1 MKRETRTVAAT
12 IKSKKTW
19 LLVLLLGFGGAWFA
33 TAQQAPMQA
42 PYPVDE
48 ALINAPEA
56 EWLNYGRDYA
66 GTHFSPLDQIN
77 ESSVGQLGLAWS
89 YDTGAY
95 PGQLEGTPL
104 MSNGTLYGTLTWSV
118 VYAVDARTGE
128 EKWRWDPMIPQQQF
142 VTDSRGI
149 RHRRGPSLCCGP
161 VNRGV
166 ALYEGKVYVGTL
178 DGRLVALDQNSG
190 EVVWEVA
197 VTSPLDDYSITG
209 APRVINGMVI
219 TGNSGSEFG
228 VRGFVTAYD
237 ADSGALIWRTYT
249 VPGDP
254 SKPFESEAMARA
266 AETWTGAWWRF
277 GGGGTVWDGMA
288 YDPELDLLY
297 FGVGNGAPWPRDIR
311 SPGGGDNLYLAS
323 IMAVRPSTGEY
334 VWHYQTSPG
343 DDWDYAATQPL
354 ILADLV
360 IEGRERQV
368 IMQAPKNG
376 FFYVIDRATGEFISA
391 SAFAEV
397 TWATGIDPQTGRPIE
412 TPSARYGIE
421 GAQLSPGS
429 DGAHNWHSTS
439 FNPATGLVY
448 LPGQETSRWYS
459 VDPEFS
465 LQLGQPAFGMGRR
478 RPADAAPAT
487 PPAEPTRPAAVSQA
501 GPRDPQVDPQV
512 VGLGG
517 TGGFLVAIDPV
528 TQEER
533 WRHEF
538 PERGITGGTLTTAGN
553 LVFHG
558 NGGGTFNAYRADTG
572 EMLWEYPLAPGF
584 ANPITYMLDGR
595 QYVTVVTGRSGSYAP
610 GRVYTFAL
618 GAETPAPSMASV
630 PPPPLPPV
638 EPPPDGFLG
647 GLAGA
652 ALPDL
657 PGVEL
662 TQQTCTFCHS
672 ADRILA
678 TRRTETEWQ
687 LLVESKNERGFLNST
702 TPEQRSAIIDYL
714 TRALGRG

>member
-1 MKRETRTVAAT
+1 MAMKIQVPRIWLGVAFFG
-12 IKSKKTW
+12 
-19 LLVLLLGFGGAWFA
+19 GFGALIA
-33 TAQQAPMQA
+33 TAQQAASQA
-42 PYPVDE
+42 PYPDDQS
-48 ALINAPEA
+48 LLQAPAE
-56 EWLNYGRDYA
+56 EWLTYGRDHA
-66 GTHFSPLDQIN
+66 GTHFSPVDQIN
-77 ESSVGQLGLAWS
+77 VGNVDQLGLAWS
-89 YDTGAY
+89 YDLGAY

-104 MSNGTLYGTLTWSV
+104 VANGTLYGTLTWSV

-128 EKWRWDPMIPQQQF
+128 EKWRWDPLIPQQQY

-166 ALYEGKVYVGTL
+166 ALYEGKVYVGLL
-178 DGRLVALDQNSG
+178 DGRLVALDADTG
-190 EVVWEVA
+190 EEIWTVA
-197 VTSPLDDYSITG
+197 VTSPQDDYSITG

-228 VRGFVTAYD
+228 VRGFVSAYD
-237 ADSGALIWRTYT
+237 ADTGELIWRTYT

-254 SKPFESEAMARA
+254 SKPFESEALARA
-266 AETWTGAWWRF
+266 AETWYGSWWRF

-360 IEGRERQV
+360 IDGRERKV

-376 FFYVIDRATGEFISA
+376 FFYVIDRVSGEFISGKP
-391 SAFAEV
+391 FAEV
-397 TWATGIDPQTGRPIE
+397 TWATAIDSETGRPIE

-439 FNPATGLVY
+439 WNPETGLVY

-459 VDPEFS
+459 VDPDFA

-478 RPADAAPAT
+478 RPNQAQPSFAPA
-487 PPAEPTRPAAVSQA
+487 ASAQPAARPQV
-501 GPRDPQVDPQV
+501 GPRNREVDPQV

-517 TGGFLVAIDPV
+517 TGGFLVAWDPV
-528 TQEER
+528 AEEER
-533 WRHEF
+533 WRLRFE
-538 PERGITGGTLTTAGN
+538 ERGITGGTLSTAGN

-558 NGGGTFNAYRADTG
+558 NGSGTFNAYRADTG
-572 EMLWEYPLAPGF
+572 EMLWEFPLAAGF
-584 ANPITYMLDGR
+584 ANPVTYVLDGR
-595 QYVTVVTGRSGSYAP
+595 QYVSVVTGRSGSYAP
-610 GRVYTFAL
+610 GRVYTFVLTAD
-618 GAETPAPSMASV
+618 APAPSMASR
-630 PPPPLPPV
+630 PPPTLPPV

-652 ALPDL
+652 ELPDL
-657 PGVEL
+657 PGSEFA
-662 TQQTCTFCHS
+662 QQTCTFCHS
-672 ADRILA
+672 ADRIVG
-678 TRRTETEWQ
+678 TRRTETEWR
-687 LLVESKNERGFLNST
+687 LLVESKNERGFLTQT
-702 TPEQRSAIIDYL
+702 TPEQRAAIIDYL
-714 TRALGRG
+714 SRALGRG